1 MYVYIYASLSTSVE
15 YSGGRANIEGTFENR
30 YFHVSKL
37 NVTLTQMGQMG
48 EVYRGGDVAWEN
60 GRCCNNVFFL
70 FLM

>member
-1 MYVYIYASLSTSVE
+1 MYVCIYASLSTFVE

-48 EVYRGGDVAWEN
+48 EVYRGGDVAWAN